1 MTYCLGLK
9 TNEGLIGLADTRIT
23 SGTETT
29 TAKKIFTVKKDRHCY
44 FIMTSGLRS
53 VRDKAI
59 TYFEEVIE
67 EQDHHFNKLY
77 KAVNKFAEQIKLVA
91 REDKKAIEEAGL
103 SFNLY
108 AIIGGQLEG
117 DKEPCLFMVYPQANW
132 IEIKTGTPYAIIG
145 NSGFGTPV
153 LRRSLSYRES
163 MEYAL
168 KCAFLSFDATRLSAN
183 DVDYPID
190 TVVLK
195 RDSYN
200 ILENRFTQKELETLS
215 IFWDNRLRNAI
226 NELPADILQKAFLDH
241 VEIPDN
247 GLYKK

>member
-9 TNEGLIGLADTRIT
+9 TKDGLIGLADTRIT

-29 TAKKIFTVKKDRHCY
+29 TAKKIFTVKKNGHCY

-59 TYFEEVIE
+59 TYFEEVID

-77 KAVNKFAEQIKLVA
+77 KAVNKFSEQIKQVA
-91 REDKKAIEEAGL
+91 KEDKKAIEEAGL
-103 SFNLY
+103 NFNLY
-108 AIIGGQLEG
+108 TIIGGQLED
-117 DKEPCLFMVYPQANW
+117 DKEPCLFLVYPQANW

-153 LRRSLSYRES
+153 LRRSLKYHES
-163 MEYAL
+163 MDYAL

-190 TVVLK
+190 TVVLY
-195 RDSYN
+195 RDSLT
-200 ILENRFTQKELETLS
+200 IIENRFTQKELEPLS
-215 IFWDNRLRNAI
+215 IFWDNRLRSAI
-226 NELPADILQKAFLDH
+226 NELPADILQKAFYENT
-241 VEIPDN
+241 EIQDN
-247 GLYKK
+247 GMHDK

>member
-9 TNEGLIGLADTRIT
+9 TKDGLFGLADTRIT

-29 TAKKIFTVKKDRHCY
+29 TAKKIFTVEKDGHCY

-53 VRDKAI
+53 VRDKAV
-59 TYFEEVIE
+59 TYFEEVIT
-67 EQDHHFNKLY
+67 EQDQQFNKLY
-77 KAVNKFAEQIKLVA
+77 KAVNKFSEQIKQVA
-91 REDKKAIEEAGL
+91 KEDKKAIEEAGL
-103 SFNLY
+103 QFNLY
-108 AIIGGQLEG
+108 AIIGGQLQD
-117 DKEPCLFMVYPQANW
+117 DKEPCLFLVYPQANW

-153 LRRSLSYRES
+153 LRRSLKYHES
-163 MEYAL
+163 MDYAL

-190 TVVLK
+190 TVVLF
-195 RDSYN
+195 RDSYS
-200 ILENRFTQKELETLS
+200 IIENRFSQKELEQLS

-226 NELPADILQKAFLDH
+226 NELPADVLQKAFREH
-241 VEIPDN
+241 AEVRDN
-247 GLYKK
+247 GMHDI